1 MGIAKQRRG
10 LSQVGPSKAS
20 LLCTHPDL
28 SFTNG
33 REGVMRPRKA
43 AALQGV
49 NSSAVHRNPGSTACV
64 FKEKEALYFPG
75 QKRMLRVCA
84 VYTSR
89 GFNQQAVALT
99 SRPTQLLLTHLDGV
113 SQ

>member
-49 NSSAVHRNPGSTACV
+49 NSSAVHRNPGTTACV
-64 FKEKEALYFPG
+64 FKEMEALYFPG
-75 QKRMLRVCA
+75 QKRMLRCA
-84 VYTSR
+84 LSIP
-89 GFNQQAVALT
+89 AVALT
-99 SRPTQLLLTHLDGV
+99 SRPTQLILTHLDGV

>member
-49 NSSAVHRNPGSTACV
+49 NSSACTGIREPLPVSLRKWKPSTFRARKGCSGV
-64 FKEKEALYFPG
+64 RCLYQPW
-75 QKRMLRVCA
+75 L
-84 VYTSR
+84 
-89 GFNQQAVALT
+89 
-99 SRPTQLLLTHLDGV
+99 
-113 SQ
+113 